1 MDRRALVLA
10 AAVFIGGAVGATAAG
25 LPAGW
30 KARGA
35 MPLDYDMIRDVETSH
50 AGAASASL
58 RSMGMPRGF
67 GTLLQAFQADEYR
80 GRRVRMSATV
90 RALEVLGWC
99 GLWMRVDGAAEDN
112 LAFDNMGTRKI
123 TGTRD
128 WATYTIVL
136 DVPRDAAEIYFG
148 ILLDGRGRVWA
159 DDFTFEVVGKDVKT
173 TSMRTPRLPRRRPPA
188 QDLLDHPVNL
198 GFEEESSGP

>member
-10 AAVFIGGAVGATAAG
+10 AAVFFGGAVGATAAG
-25 LPAGW
+25 LPVGW

-35 MPLDYDMIRDVETSH
+35 TPQDYDMIRDVETSH
-50 AGAASASL
+50 TGAASASL
-58 RSMGMPRGF
+58 RSMGRMPRGF
-67 GTLLQAFQADEYR
+67 GTLLQAFQAGEYR

-90 RALEVLGWC
+90 RALEVLGSC

-112 LAFDNMGTRKI
+112 LAFDNMETRKI

-128 WATYTIVL
+128 WATYTVVL

-148 ILLDGRGRVWA
+148 VLLSGRGRVWA
-159 DDFTFEVVGKDVKT
+159 DDFTFEVVGNDVKT
-173 TSMRTPRLPRRRPPA
+173 TSERMERVPRRRPPA
-188 QDLLDHPVNL
+188 EDLLDHPVNL
-198 GFEEESSGP
+198 GFEEESP

>member
-1 MDRRALVLA
+1 MERRALVFA
-10 AAVFIGGAVGATAAG
+10 AAVFVGSAVSATAAG

-35 MPLDYDMIRDVETSH
+35 TPLDYDMIRDVETFH

-58 RSMGMPRGF
+58 RSLGFPREG
-67 GTLLQAFQADEYR
+67 GTLLQAFQAGEYR
-80 GRRVRMSATV
+80 GHRVRMSATV

-99 GLWMRVDGAAEDN
+99 GLWMRVDGAAQDN
-112 LAFDNMGTRKI
+112 LAFDNMATRKI

-128 WATYTIVL
+128 WATYTVVL
-136 DVPRDAAEIYFG
+136 DVPLDAAEIYFG
-148 ILLDGRGRVWA
+148 IALNGRGRVWA

-173 TSMRTPRLPRRRPPA
+173 TSMPTKRAPRKRPLATDLP
-188 QDLLDHPVNL
+188 DHPVNL
-198 GFEEESSGP
+198 GFEEENP

>member
-1 MDRRALVLA
+1 MDRHVLVFA
-10 AAVFIGGAVGATAAG
+10 AALFFGGVVGASAAG
-25 LPAGW
+25 PPTGW

-35 MPLDYDMIRDVETSH
+35 APLDYDMIRDVETRH

-58 RSMGMPRGF
+58 RSLGRMPREF
-67 GTLLQAFQADEYR
+67 GTLLQAFQAGEYR

-90 RALEVLGWC
+90 RALEVMGWC

-112 LAFDNMGTRKI
+112 LAFDNMETRKI

-128 WATYTIVL
+128 WATYTVVL

-148 ILLDGRGRVWA
+148 ILLAGRGRVWA
-159 DDFTFEVVGKDVKT
+159 DDFTFEVVGKDVET
-173 TSMRTPRLPRRRPPA
+173 TSMRTQRVRRGRPLA
-188 QDLLDHPVNL
+188 EDLLDHPVNL
-198 GFEEESSGP
+198 GFEEESY

>member
-10 AAVFIGGAVGATAAG
+10 AAVFMGGAVGATAAG

-35 MPLDYDMIRDVETSH
+35 SPHDYDMIRDVETSH

-58 RSMGMPRGF
+58 RSMGIPRAG
-67 GTLLQAFQADEYR
+67 GTLLQAFQAGEYR

-90 RALEVLGWC
+90 RALEVLDSC

-112 LAFDNMGTRKI
+112 LAFDNMATRKI

-128 WATYTIVL
+128 WATYTVVL

-148 ILLDGRGRVWA
+148 IFLNGRGRVWA

-173 TSMRTPRLPRRRPPA
+173 TSKRTERQPRQRPPA
-188 QDLLDHPVNL
+188 EDLLDHPVNL
-198 GFEEESSGP
+198 GFEEVGY

>member
-1 MDRRALVLA
+1 LDRRAFVLA
-10 AAVFIGGAVGATAAG
+10 AVVSMGGAAGATAG
-25 LPAGW
+25 LPAAW

-35 MPLDYDMIRDVETSH
+35 QPLDYDMIRDVETRH
-50 AGAASASL
+50 GGEASASL
-58 RSMGMPRGF
+58 RSLGIPRGF
-67 GTLLQAFQADEYR
+67 GTLLQAFQAGEYR

-99 GLWMRVDGAAEDN
+99 GLWMRVDGASEDN
-112 LAFDNMGTRKI
+112 LAFDNMATRRI

-128 WATYTIVL
+128 WVTYTAVL
-136 DVPRDAAEIYFG
+136 DVPSDAAAIYFG

-173 TSMRTPRLPRRRPPA
+173 TSARTQRLPRHRPPA
-188 QDLLDHPVNL
+188 TDLLDRPANL
-198 GFEEESSGP
+198 GFEE